1 MLPDVSRCFEI
12 RSTLVYFT
20 KNGKILQHFWF
31 YVVKNWGKNMNFQS
45 PMKCCQM
52 FQGVLKFGQPSFI
65 LQKCQCQGH
74 TEFNTS
80 CNCRSNVQLCY
91 LLDWYLSEFSV
102 WFRFLTARDRGNV
115 GKCTHGKIYK
125 NVLISYWLTFL
136 TMMTI
141 V

>member
-1 MLPDVSRCFEI
+1 MFQGVLKLGQPQF
-12 RSTLVYFT
+12 
-20 KNGKILQHFWF
+20 ILQKWGNFATF
-31 YVVKNWGKNMNFQS
+31 LILCSKKIGKNMNFQS

-125 NVLISYWLTFL
+125 NVLISYSLTFL

-141 V
+141 I